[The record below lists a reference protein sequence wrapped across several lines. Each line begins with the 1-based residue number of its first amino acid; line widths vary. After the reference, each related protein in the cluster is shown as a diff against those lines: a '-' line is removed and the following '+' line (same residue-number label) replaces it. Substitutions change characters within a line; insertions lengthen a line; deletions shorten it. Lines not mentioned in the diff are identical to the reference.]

1 MLPARRPARVMA
13 EPLLQVTNVNKSFPG
28 THALKGVSFELLSG
42 EVHALMGEN
51 GAGKSTLMHIISGVY
66 LPDSGDVRIDGRL
79 VTLRDTR
86 QAQAMGIGM
95 VFQELS
101 LAPGLSIA
109 ENVYPNRAPVRIGG
123 TIAWRSLYRQT
134 RDLLAQFDL
143 DIDPRTLVRDLNITT
158 RQIVEIV
165 KALSLNARILL
176 LDEPT
181 SALPPTEVEHL
192 FDVLRR
198 LKKRG
203 IGVVYISHRIPE
215 VMQIADRVTVLRDGQ
230 HVATQPIDTLTPD
243 DIIEQMVGRKLTDL
257 YPARADQIGA
267 ELLRVERLTRD
278 HSFYDISFTLRR
290 SEIIGIAGLMGARR
304 SDLLRALVG
313 ATPVHSGSIMV
324 EGQPVRFRSPEQ
336 AFARSIA
343 YLPEE
348 RKTDGLFL
356 KMPLHQ
362 NISVTA
368 LRDFATLGVMN
379 PRKEARVSE
388 TFVERLHI
396 RTPNVQ
402 QWVGRLSGGN
412 QQKVMLSKWLVRQP
426 KILVIDEP
434 TKGVDVGAKVEIHAL
449 LRDLARQGAGI
460 IFVSSE
466 FPELIGLADR
476 ILIMVAGR
484 IVGEV
489 PAAQATEQELML
501 LSSGYTNREAAAGV

>member
-1 MLPARRPARVMA
+1 MA
-13 EPLLQVTNVNKSFPG
+13 VPLLEVTKVNKSFPG
-28 THALKGVSFELLSG
+28 THALKDVSFELLPG

-66 LPDSGDVRIDGRL
+66 TPDSGDIRIDGRP
-79 VTLRDTR
+79 VSLRDPR
-86 QAQAMGIGM
+86 QAQDMGIGM

-109 ENVYPNRAPVRIGG
+109 ENVFPNRAPTRAGG
-123 TIAWRSLYRQT
+123 TIAWRSLYQQT
-134 RDLLAQFDL
+134 RELLAPFE
-143 DIDPRTLVRDLNITT
+143 IAVDPRTLVRDLNITT

-181 SALPPTEVEHL
+181 SALPPNEVERL
-192 FDVLRR
+192 FDVIRR
-198 LKKRG
+198 LKARG
-203 IGVVYISHRIPE
+203 IGIVYISHRIPE

-230 HVATQPIDTLTPD
+230 RVGTQAISDVTPD
-243 DIIEQMVGRKLTDL
+243 SIIEQMVGRKITDL
-257 YPARADQIGA
+257 YPARADGVGK
-267 ELLRVERLTRD
+267 ELLRVEQLTRD
-278 HSFYDISFTLRR
+278 RAFYDISFTLRR
-290 SEIIGIAGLMGARR
+290 GEIIGIAGLMGARR
-304 SDLLRALVG
+304 SELLRALVG
-313 ATPVHSGSIMV
+313 AIPAHSGKIII
-324 EGQPVRFRSPEQ
+324 EGQPVRLTSPQQ
-336 AFARSIA
+336 AFALGMA

-356 KMPLHQ
+356 KMPVRQ
-362 NISVTA
+362 NVSVTT
-368 LRDFATLGVMN
+368 LREFSRLGLMN
-379 PRKEARVSE
+379 PRKESRISQSL
-388 TFVERLHI
+388 VERLHI

-402 QWVGRLSGGN
+402 QQVGRLSGGN

-466 FPELIGLADR
+466 FPEIIGLADR
-476 ILIMVAGR
+476 ILVMVEGR
-484 IVGEV
+484 IVAEV
-489 PAAQATEQELML
+489 PAEQATEQQLML
-501 LSSGYTNREAAAGV
+501 LSSGYTESIAGV

>member
-1 MLPARRPARVMA
+1 MSA
-13 EPLLQVTNVNKSFPG
+13 PLLEVTRVNKSFPG
-28 THALKGVSFELLSG
+28 THALKDVSFELLPG

-66 LPDSGDVRIDGRL
+66 APDSGDVRIDGRP
-79 VTLRDTR
+79 VALRDTR
-86 QAQAMGIGM
+86 QAQDLGIGM

-109 ENVYPNRAPVRIGG
+109 ENVFPNRAPTRLGG
-123 TIAWRSLYRQT
+123 TIDWRSLYRQT
-134 RDLLAQFDL
+134 RVLLAQFDL
-143 DIDPRTLVRDLNITT
+143 EVDPRTLVRDLNVTT

-198 LKKRG
+198 LKARG
-203 IGVVYISHRIPE
+203 IGIVYISHRIPE
-215 VMQIADRVTVLRDGQ
+215 VMAIADRLTVLRDGQ
-230 HVATQPIDTLTPD
+230 RVGTHAVAEVTPD
-243 DIIEQMVGRKLTDL
+243 RIIEQMVGRKITDL
-257 YPARADQIGA
+257 YPPRADQLGA

-278 HSFYDISFTLRR
+278 KTFADISFTLHRG
-290 SEIIGIAGLMGARR
+290 EIIGIAGLMGARR

-313 ATPVHSGSIMV
+313 VDRVQSGSIII
-324 EGQPVRFRSPEQ
+324 EGRRVHLTSPEQ
-336 AFARSIA
+336 AFALGMA

-356 KMPLHQ
+356 KLPLRQ

-368 LRDFATLGVMN
+368 LRDFSRFGLMN
-379 PRKEARVSE
+379 PRREAAVSQ
-388 TFVERLHI
+388 TFVEKLHI
-396 RTPNVQ
+396 RTPGVQ
-402 QWVGRLSGGN
+402 QIVGRLSGGN

-449 LRDLARQGAGI
+449 LRELARQGAGV

-466 FPELIGLADR
+466 FPEIIGLADR
-476 ILIMVAGR
+476 ILIMVEGR
-484 IVGEV
+484 LVGEV
-489 PAAQATEQELML
+489 PAAQATEQQLML
-501 LSSGYTNREAAAGV
+501 LSSGYHVQESVAGV